1 MRLKYAV
8 AAIALL
14 SLPVGSAMADTFWRN
29 VLSSGATTG
38 STYLT
43 FKKDRKVIAAQDDAA
58 QRRDVAEIAA
68 AVSDILADPDRGA
81 AMGAAGRQFV
91 VDNWQWK
98 LKGERL
104 AELL

>member
-1 MRLKYAV
+1 MLFRSV
-8 AAIALL
+8 DGRDIAAIADAI
-14 SLPVGSAMADTFWRN
+14 GN
-29 VLSSGATTG
+29 V
-38 STYLT
+38 
-43 FKKDRKVIAAQDDAA
+43 
-58 QRRDVAEIAA
+58 
-68 AVSDILADPDRGA
+68 LADPDRGA

>member
-14 SLPVGSAMADTFWRN
+14 SLPVGSAMADSFWSN

-43 FKKDRKVIAAQDDAA
+43 FK
-58 QRRDVAEIAA
+58 
-68 AVSDILADPDRGA
+68 
-81 AMGAAGRQFV
+81 
-91 VDNWQWK
+91 
-98 LKGERL
+98 
-104 AELL
+104 

>member
-14 SLPVGSAMADTFWRN
+14 SLPVGSAMADSFWRN

-43 FKKDRKVIAAQDDAA
+43 FKKTAKSSQLKMTP
-58 QRRDVAEIAA
+58 
-68 AVSDILADPDRGA
+68 AVLSPVTD
-81 AMGAAGRQFV
+81 QFV
-91 VDNWQWK
+91 ARTWSRPCN
-98 LKGERL
+98 ECAPITRT
-104 AELL
+104 